1 MSVIEQEPIA
11 NRYTPDAQEQAA
23 RLRAMANA
31 FPDDPDP
38 RLALKSSD
46 KRLARQTSGAALEKA
61 AAFAEAAPA
70 IGAPAATDVAEL
82 RDAIAFELAY
92 GSVRDEARVLAQR
105 IDLAILRRK
114 LKAVKS
120 ARGFYRVAK
129 SVASLDVG
137 EPVRPH
143 VEDMKRSLNRPR
155 RSKKATAG
163 QEAKSKP
170 APQPQ
175 PQQKQ

>member
-1 MSVIEQEPIA
+1 MSAIDPGNGGVTPQAPIA
-11 NRYTPDAQEQAA
+11 NRYTPDAHEQSV
-23 RLRAMANA
+23 RLRTMAEA

-38 RLALKSSD
+38 RHALKPSEM
-46 KRLARQTSGAALEKA
+46 RLARQTSAAMLEKT

-70 IGAPAATDVAEL
+70 IGAPAATNVAEL

-92 GSVRDEARVLAQR
+92 VSVRDDARALARR

-120 ARGFYRVAK
+120 ARGFYQVAK
-129 SVASLDVG
+129 SVALLDVG

-143 VEDMKRSLNRPR
+143 VEDLKRALTPR
-155 RSKKATAG
+155 RIRKTVPPAAKAA
-163 QEAKSKP
+163 E
-170 APQPQ
+170 
-175 PQQKQ
+175 QK